1 VGRGTVTL
9 SSTIALAKQRL
20 RPKALFRLTFMV
32 VWAVTSESA
41 KFAGFVRQI
50 GSFATDCASD
60 ECLSYDISDVDI
72 NFATWCLQ
80 YY

>member
-1 VGRGTVTL
+1 MGHGTVTL
-9 SSTIALAKQRL
+9 SSTIALAK
-20 RPKALFRLTFMV
+20 ALFRTLTFGPL
-32 VWAVTSESA
+32 ASESA

-50 GSFATDCASD
+50 GSFTTDCASD